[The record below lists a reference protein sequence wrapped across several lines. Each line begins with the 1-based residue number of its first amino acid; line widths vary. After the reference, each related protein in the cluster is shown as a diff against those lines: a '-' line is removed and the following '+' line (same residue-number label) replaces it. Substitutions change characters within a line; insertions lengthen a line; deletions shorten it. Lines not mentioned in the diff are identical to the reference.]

1 MAPYPPAPSR
11 PLGATQKG
19 IHHPALQPQRLPP
32 LPQLLQGQNHLEGH
46 WGYRGAQVI
55 LLQQLL
61 QVPEKHCQS
70 GHVRALPPSPETD
83 TTATHQPHHSHISHG
98 GRAGCSS
105 CTVGGPRP
113 LPSRCL
119 PAHKVP
125 TSWRRVAER
134 DLYGSGEPSLM
145 AQPKTPLQTALAL
158 GTHRQDLQQLALQG
172 GVKAGR
178 VTRCL
183 EGRAEVRDAL
193 QQRKRVL
200 QVLRPK
206 REEHSLNCGK
216 GQGLQGEHVGAT
228 LREGLAS
235 SSEHKPVPEG
245 PLEREGPSQHPPTWR
260 GCSWVL
266 RQPGT
271 LRALTRQLQL

>member
-1 MAPYPPAPSR
+1 MA
-11 PLGATQKG
+11 
-19 IHHPALQPQRLPP
+19 
-32 LPQLLQGQNHLEGH
+32 EG
-46 WGYRGAQVI
+46 
-55 LLQQLL
+55 
-61 QVPEKHCQS
+61 
-70 GHVRALPPSPETD
+70 
-83 TTATHQPHHSHISHG
+83 
-98 GRAGCSS
+98 
-105 CTVGGPRP
+105 
-113 LPSRCL
+113 
-119 PAHKVP
+119 
-125 TSWRRVAER
+125 

-178 VTRCL
+178 VTHCL
-183 EGRAEVRDAL
+183 EGRAEVCDAL

-206 REEHSLNCGK
+206 REEHSFNCGK

>member
-1 MAPYPPAPSR
+1 
-11 PLGATQKG
+11 
-19 IHHPALQPQRLPP
+19 
-32 LPQLLQGQNHLEGH
+32 
-46 WGYRGAQVI
+46 
-55 LLQQLL
+55 
-61 QVPEKHCQS
+61 S
-70 GHVRALPPSPETD
+70 GHVRALPPSPETG

-98 GRAGCSS
+98 GSAECSS
-105 CTVGGPRP
+105 CTSGGPSP

-125 TSWRRVAER
+125 TSWRRVAEGGP
-134 DLYGSGEPSLM
+134 YGFREPSLL
-145 AQPKTPLQTALAL
+145 AQPKTLLQTALAL

-178 VTRCL
+178 VTHSM
-183 EGRAEVRDAL
+183 EGRAEVTDAL

-235 SSEHKPVPEG
+235 SSEHKPVPKG
-245 PLEREGPSQHPPTWR
+245 PLEREGPSQHPPTWW

-266 RQPGT
+266 RHPGT